1 MITILSGVS
10 ASARLVAARRPVLL
24 TAQRALAVKTLTD
37 ESQYK
42 PAIAADSLCV
52 VYFTAAWCGPC
63 KMISPIFEQ
72 LSDEYPAASFL
83 KVDVDDQPDVAAA
96 AQVAA
101 MPTFQFFK
109 SGKLLDKIVGADPV
123 KLKTY
128 VKNHSA

>member
-1 MITILSGVS
+1 MITMLSGVA

-24 TAQRALAVKTLTD
+24 PQRALAVKTLTD

-123 KLKTY
+123 KLKTF

>member
-1 MITILSGVS
+1 MITMLSGVA
-10 ASARLVAARRPVLL
+10 ASARLMAARRPVLL
-24 TAQRALAVKTLTD
+24 PQRALAVKTLTD

>member
-1 MITILSGVS
+1 MITMLSGVA
-10 ASARLVAARRPVLL
+10 ASARLMAARRPVLL
-24 TAQRALAVKTLTD
+24 PQRALAVKTLTD

-123 KLKTY
+123 KLKTF

>member
-1 MITILSGVS
+1 MITMLSGVA

-24 TAQRALAVKTLTD
+24 PQRALAVKTLTD

>member
-1 MITILSGVS
+1 MITMLSGVA
-10 ASARLVAARRPVLL
+10 ASARLMAARRPVLL
-24 TAQRALAVKTLTD
+24 PQRALAVKTLTD

-109 SGKLLDKIVGADPV
+109 SGKLLDKIVGADAV
-123 KLKTY
+123 KLKTC